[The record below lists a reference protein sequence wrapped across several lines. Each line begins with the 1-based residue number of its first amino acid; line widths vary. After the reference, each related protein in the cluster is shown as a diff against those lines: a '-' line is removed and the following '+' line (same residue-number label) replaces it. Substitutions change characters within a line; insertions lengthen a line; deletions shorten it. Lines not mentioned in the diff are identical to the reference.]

1 MARKSLPAS
10 GALMA
15 AGIALTIL
23 GALLLVTPTAAGDA
37 VIRLVALVLAVT
49 GVAHMLQ
56 SLRAASALHKAV
68 SIVLGAIVAGVGI
81 MVWFNPELGSGFL
94 TALLMIF
101 FVVNGLWKIA
111 TSLRFR
117 PQARWWWLLLSGLI
131 SLLLAALLWKQ
142 WPVAGATVVAVFVGL
157 DLLVTG
163 IPMIVLA
170 LGLRKSGPTDDLDT
184 INL

>member
-1 MARKSLPAS
+1 M
-10 GALMA
+10 G
-15 AGIALTIL
+15 AGIALTVL
-23 GALLLVTPTAAGDA
+23 GALLLVTPAAAGDA
-37 VIRLVALVLAVT
+37 VIRLVAVVLSVT

-56 SLRAASALHKAV
+56 SLRAASAAHKAV
-68 SIVLGAIVAGVGI
+68 SILLGAIVAGVGI
-81 MVWFNPELGSGFL
+81 LVWFNPELGSGFL

-101 FVVNGLWKIA
+101 FAVNGLWKIA

-117 PQARWWWLLLSGLI
+117 PQRRWWWLLLSGVF
-131 SLLLAALLWKQ
+131 SLLLAALLWNQ
-142 WPVAGATVVAVFVGL
+142 WPVAGAWVVAVFVGI

-170 LGLRKSGPTDDLDT
+170 LAVRNRNASEDLDT